1 MSHKTVFDLM
11 YVSELR
17 ELPQDLMGAERRY
30 QEAAC
35 QTFMLGVIE
44 LTPSHTS
51 RFCDQEEDSDEQTEE
66 AAMSI
71 TRINIGRI
79 EKWKE
84 AG

>member
-1 MSHKTVFDLM
+1 LTHI
-11 YVSELR
+11 SEFH
-17 ELPQDLMGAERRY
+17 ELTQDLMGAKRQY

-35 QTFMLGVIE
+35 QAFMLGVIE

-71 TRINIGRI
+71 TRIDIGRI